1 MAKTATFGYAK
12 YKFDFFFSSLNRT
25 EIFLLESKVLLSI
38 TKVLFRCNPSNVSSA
53 QLV

>member
-12 YKFDFFFSSLNRT
+12 YKFDFFSSLNRT

-38 TKVLFRCNPSNVSSA
+38 TKVLFRYNPSNVSSA